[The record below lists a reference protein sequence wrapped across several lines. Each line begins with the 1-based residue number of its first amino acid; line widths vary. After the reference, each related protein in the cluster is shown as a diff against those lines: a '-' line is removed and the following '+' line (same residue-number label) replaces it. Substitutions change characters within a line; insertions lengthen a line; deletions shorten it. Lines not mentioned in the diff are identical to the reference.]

1 MPGDSGRRAGH
12 VQLPQVH
19 LQPSDV
25 LVLMWLGPLCLGPM
39 WLGPMWLVEQD
50 RPEQAPRP
58 LPLVWPSLQAPPR
71 VPF

>member
-25 LVLMWLGPLCLGPM
+25 LALVWLGPL
-39 WLGPMWLVEQD
+39 WLGPLWLVEQD
-50 RPEQAPRP
+50 RPEQAPQP
-58 LPLVWPSLQAPPR
+58 FPLVWPSLQAPPR